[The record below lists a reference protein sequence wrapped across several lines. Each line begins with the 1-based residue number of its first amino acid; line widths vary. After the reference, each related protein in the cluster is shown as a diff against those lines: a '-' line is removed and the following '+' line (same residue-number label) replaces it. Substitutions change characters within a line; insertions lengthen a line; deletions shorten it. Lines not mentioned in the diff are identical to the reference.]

1 MSDDEEYYE
10 YEEDF
15 MYEDLVPDMVDD
27 LAASSYYEAALY
39 EDPAYDV
46 EDYFSDWDYY
56 SDDHY
61 DDDPTAETSAERK
74 KRTEH
79 AAAAKRRTKGPSRK
93 TTTVPT
99 KSPLFPD
106 TATFQGVLWKSPA
119 LDRDEDVAIL
129 YEPDSGEKVALLANW
144 REVFKS
150 SQPALDKS
158 KLKRRR
164 AESESIPDEE
174 ADNEMSDYEE
184 SVVSE
189 EMSDGDSLASAEDTG
204 DASNT
209 TPDPEPDAR
218 VYKLASPPKVVIP
231 MISMVSAD
239 TEKSPAKSPA
249 KTPVKTPV
257 KGAKRGRKRKAAVQ
271 EETPWENSEPR
282 SKRVESRKG
291 GGERADSSAPV
302 RRSARQKK

>member
-1 MSDDEEYYE
+1 MSDDDEYYE

-15 MYEDLVPDMVDD
+15 MYEDLVPDMVDE

-39 EDPAYDV
+39 EDPGYDV

-61 DDDPTAETSAERK
+61 DDDPTVEKSTERK
-74 KRTEH
+74 KRTEL
-79 AAAAKRRTKGPSRK
+79 AAVAKRRTKGPSRK
-93 TTTVPT
+93 TTTFPT

-106 TATFQGVLWKSPA
+106 AASFQGVLWKTPA
-119 LDRDEDVAIL
+119 LDRDQDVAIL

-164 AESESIPDEE
+164 AESPPDEE
-174 ADNEMSDYEE
+174 ADNEMSDEEE
-184 SVVSE
+184 SGASE
-189 EMSDGDSLASAEDTG
+189 EMSDGDSLASAVDTG
-204 DASNT
+204 DASTT

-218 VYKLASPPKVVIP
+218 VFKMASPPKVVIP
-231 MISMVSAD
+231 MVSMASVDS
-239 TEKSPAKSPA
+239 EQS
-249 KTPVKTPV
+249 PVKTPV
-257 KGAKRGRKRKAAVQ
+257 KGAKRGRKRKAVVQ
-271 EETPWENSEPR
+271 EDTPGEDSEPR

-291 GGERADSSAPV
+291 GSERADSSAPV